1 MKRADLETA
10 AAVLRAGGI
19 VAYPTESCYGLGC
32 DPDNHGAVRRL
43 LRLKRRDWRQGLI
56 LIADHADRLQRYL
69 APLPAPV
76 SARLDASWPGPFTW
90 LVPAR
95 PRVSPWLRGD
105 HDSLAVRVTAHR
117 GASTLCRAARRAI
130 VSTSANR
137 HGRPPALSAA
147 AVRREFGA
155 ELDYILVGA
164 LGGQS
169 RPSRIC
175 DAVSGALIRA

>member
-43 LRLKRRDWRQGLI
+43 LRLKRRDWRHGLI
-56 LIADHADRLQRYL
+56 LVADHAGRLQRYL
-69 APLPAPV
+69 APLHPPAG
-76 SARLDASWPGPFTW
+76 AHLAATWPGPFTW

-95 PRVSPWLRGD
+95 PRVSPWLRGS
-105 HDSLAVRVTAHR
+105 HDSLAVRVTAHA
-117 GASTLCRAARRAI
+117 GAASLCRAARRAI

-137 HGRPPALSAA
+137 HGRRPALSAG

-155 ELDYILVGA
+155 ELDYILVGT
-164 LGGQS
+164 LGGED
-169 RPSRIC
+169 RPTQIR
-175 DAVSGALIRA
+175 DAVTGTLIRA